1 VVGNPVSHG
10 GYVTTQVQIR
20 ISAEDGDLD
29 LLEQATANLRAELL
43 ELDVADVA
51 PIGAGQA
58 PPGTRAVDATE
69 VGGLLVSIN
78 QVPILL
84 RHLVDAVRHWLSRDR
99 EGRTAKLVIAG
110 DSLVVTGITGAEQ
123 ERLIEAW
130 LRAHSI
136 DQNSQG

>member
-1 VVGNPVSHG
+1 
-10 GYVTTQVQIR
+10 VTTQVQIR
-20 ISAEDGDLD
+20 ISAKDGDLD

-43 ELDVADVA
+43 ELDVADVV
-51 PIGAGQA
+51 PIDAGQA

-84 RHLVDAVRHWLSRDR
+84 RRLVDAVRHWLSRDR
-99 EGRTAKLVIAG
+99 EGRTAELVIAG
-110 DSLVVTGITGAEQ
+110 DSLVVTGINGAEQ

-130 LRAHSI
+130 LRAHSL
-136 DQNSQG
+136 DQISQG

>member
-1 VVGNPVSHG
+1 
-10 GYVTTQVQIR
+10 VTIQVQIR

-29 LLEQATANLRAELL
+29 LLEKSTVRLRAELL
-43 ELDVADVA
+43 ELDVTDVV
-51 PIGAGQA
+51 PIDAGEA
-58 PPGTRAVDATE
+58 PPGTRAADAAE

-99 EGRTAKLVIAG
+99 GGRTAELVIAG

-130 LRAHSI
+130 LRAHSL
-136 DQNSQG
+136 DQIPQG